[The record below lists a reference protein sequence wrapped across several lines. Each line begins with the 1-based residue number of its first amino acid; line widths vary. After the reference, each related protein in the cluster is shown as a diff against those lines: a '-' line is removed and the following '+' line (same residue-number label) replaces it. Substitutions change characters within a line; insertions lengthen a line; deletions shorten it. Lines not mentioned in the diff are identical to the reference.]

1 MSDAGASTGC
11 GITVLRTVDSAR
23 ATKRWSWNAT
33 LGEWLKISYAA
44 GAWFV
49 PTEHQVTD
57 LAALVSV
64 LDQARRDP
72 CAFVVRGTLTPAAIE
87 AMAAKP
93 DGRIRRRKHQKN
105 GVDPTLAE
113 VPRQW
118 VMIDVDGW
126 PLRASDDLASDPESA
141 IDTAIHELLPDAFQD
156 AECWWQLSS
165 SAGFVPGYLKCH
177 LFYWLAEPADNLH
190 IKAVL
195 KQHAPG
201 VDRAPFSAAQPHFI
215 ADPVIEGGYDPLPRR
230 TGWRRGLEQAVV
242 LPALVAQAARPRPA
256 GSGAAGHAGGVMDA
270 LALLGD
276 GEGGEG
282 FHAPLRAA
290 TLRYARECSRYG
302 DRNDA
307 AIKAKLLQAMQEVPR
322 KAERGDLGTY
332 DDTYLQR
339 LIDGAFALLAGD
351 AEIQG
356 MRPHHK
362 AAVDTLEG
370 ARAALVEHVGGFL
383 GRALHWGAL
392 DETERAKVLPE
403 HAALV
408 VGVGAGK
415 TTATRN
421 ALLTFIETAK
431 AAGQPHRILWL
442 VPTHKLGNETLVAM
456 QRLGINAAIMRGRD
470 AELPGSAD
478 PENYVEAERMCLNLD
493 AVNDALSIHAN
504 VEQSVCGSGKKDS
517 PCCPWRKGENQ
528 CAFQR
533 QKAPVARA
541 DVIIVPHQSMFY
553 DLAKEVRAG
562 LGVVIVDES
571 WWQAGLIPHR
581 EVNLEGFAAEPM
593 TYPVL
598 TKEQASSSST
608 SKVWRWVRQDSATN
622 DLHTWSALAQQA
634 FEATPDGELV
644 SKAAVEAAGLTASQ
658 CVQACALEW
667 RRMYEGAVYPGQ
679 TANDRR
685 AMLPLAAGNAGI
697 PRRAA
702 IWRALQALLEGDAT
716 HTGRLQAGSRTTASG
731 SFRTIVLH
739 SRQDIRKEVAGLP
752 MLLLDATM
760 PLHIVRYYLPRVT
773 LLAEVNPVAPHM
785 QVHQVI
791 GGWGKTSLVSH
802 PRLAPDEA
810 RRRAGLVS
818 ELADFAALNSGDN
831 GLVVTYEAIEPEFA
845 SRPGIRT
852 GHFNAIAGLDTFGDV
867 RSLFVVGRPLPDA
880 RDLRDMA
887 LALTGRA
894 VAAEAGQV
902 ESRGALMEDGTG
914 AAINVRAY
922 VDADLEALR
931 VAITEAEIV
940 QAVGRGRGVNRTA
953 DIPLTV
959 WLFADVAT
967 ALPITR
973 MARWADIRPGVLSRM
988 AGRGLVLFGA
998 TDAARIYP
1006 DLFPSPDA
1014 ARMAIKKEAG
1024 EGHFPKFPLGEE
1036 YIGGISGNRL
1046 VPVSYRPAG
1055 RGQQTRRA
1063 LVLESRLEG
1072 LAEWL
1077 TEHLGAA
1084 VRVEVVQ
1091 PDPNPDPPPAPRP
1104 PPPPPPAADDA
1115 ADDDEPPPGH
1125 PAWDCPPV
1133 EEPDGRWVLADG
1145 PDLEEFVAAADLASG
1160 GESENGFW
1168 VARSGFA
1175 NGFGEPAIY
1184 ALADDPVTNIRM
1196 IRTPEMEGASMP
1208 YLSCDVPAL
1217 HPDVPAYPTPGGGM
1231 TISCP
1236 YCGKLH
1242 RHGGTGHRLAHCADP
1257 RGRGYVLIEA
1267 GTTPP
1272 WAVPHAPVAVPD
1284 RELRR

>member
-1 MSDAGASTGC
+1 MSDAGTSMGC

-33 LGEWLKISYAA
+33 LGEWLKVSYAA
-44 GAWFV
+44 GKWFV
-49 PTEHQVTD
+49 PAEHQVAD
-57 LAALVSV
+57 LEALVSV

-72 CAFVVRGTLTPAAIE
+72 CAFVVRGALTPAAVE

-113 VPRQW
+113 VPRRW
-118 VMIDVDGW
+118 VMIDVDNW
-126 PLRASDDLASDPESA
+126 PLRGSDDLATDPESA
-141 IDTAIHELLPDAFQD
+141 IDTAIHELLPDAFHD

-201 VDRAPFSAAQPHFI
+201 VDRAPFNAAQPHYI

-242 LPALVAQAARPRPA
+242 LPALVAQAARPRLP
-256 GSGAAGHAGGVMDA
+256 GTGATGRTGGVAGA
-270 LALLGD
+270 LAFLGH
-276 GEGGEG
+276 GEGRDG

-290 TLRYARECSRYG
+290 TWQYARRCGRYN
-302 DRNDA
+302 DRDDEALKAELRA
-307 AIKAKLLQAMQEVPR
+307 AIRTAPCRPGGNVEVPYCQ
-322 KAERGDLGTY
+322 DY
-332 DDTYLQR
+332 YLDSM
-339 LIDGAFALLAGD
+339 IAGAFALQAGD

-356 MRPHHK
+356 MRPHHQ
-362 AAVDTLEG
+362 AATDTLEG
-370 ARAALVEHVGGFL
+370 ARAALFEHIGGFFD
-383 GRALHWGAL
+383 RALRWGAL
-392 DETERAKVLPE
+392 DESERSKNLPE

-408 VGVGAGK
+408 VGVGTGK
-415 TTATRN
+415 STAARN
-421 ALLTFIETAK
+421 ALPAFIEAAK
-431 AAGQPHRILWL
+431 AAGQPHRVLWL
-442 VPTHKLGNETLVAM
+442 VPTHKLGNETLIAM
-456 QRLGINAAIMRGRD
+456 QRLGINAAVMRGRD
-470 AELPGSAD
+470 AELPGTAD
-478 PENYVEAERMCLNLD
+478 PENYVEAQRMCLNLD

-504 VEQSVCGSGKKDS
+504 VEQSICGSGKGDK
-517 PCCPWRKGENQ
+517 PCCPWRKGEDQ

-541 DVIIVPHQSMFY
+541 DVVILAHQSMFY
-553 DLAKEVRAG
+553 DLAKEVRSG
-562 LGVVIVDES
+562 LCAVVVDES

-581 EVNLEGFAAEPM
+581 EVNMEGFAAEPL

-598 TKEQASSSST
+598 TKEQVGSA
-608 SKVWRWVRQDSATN
+608 SATN
-622 DLHTWSALAQQA
+622 DLHAWAALAQQA

-644 SKAAVEAAGLTASQ
+644 SKAAVEATGLTAKQ
-658 CVQACALEW
+658 CAQACALEW
-667 RRMYEGAVYPGQ
+667 RRMYEGAIYPGQ

-685 AMLPLAAGNAGI
+685 AALPRAAGNAGI
-697 PRRAA
+697 PRRGA

-739 SRQDIRKEVAGLP
+739 SRLDIRDEVAGLP
-752 MLLLDATM
+752 MLHLDATM
-760 PLHIVRYYLPRVT
+760 PLHVVRYYLPRIT

-802 PRLAPDEA
+802 PRVAPDEA

-818 ELADFAALNSGDN
+818 ELADFAALNSGGN
-831 GLVVTYEAIEPEFA
+831 ALVITYEAIEAEFA

-894 VAAEAGQV
+894 VAVEAGQV
-902 ESRGALMEDGTG
+902 ETRGALMEDGNG
-914 AAINVRAY
+914 AAMNVRAY

-931 VAITEAEIV
+931 VAVTEAEII
-940 QAVGRGRGVNRTA
+940 QAIGRGRGVNRTA
-953 DIPLTV
+953 DNPLTV

-988 AGRGLVLFGA
+988 AGRGLVLLGA

-1006 DLFPSPDA
+1006 DLFPTPEA
-1014 ARMAIKKEAG
+1014 ARKAIMRESG
-1024 EGHFPKFPLGEE
+1024 EGDFPDIPLCISLLGECP
-1036 YIGGISGNRL
+1036 GNTLAR
-1046 VPVSYRPAG
+1046 VSYRPAG

-1063 LVLESRLEG
+1063 LVLESRLPT

-1077 TEHLGAA
+1077 TERLGAE

-1104 PPPPPPAADDA
+1104 PSPAPPAA
-1115 ADDDEPPPGH
+1115 DDEPPPGH
-1125 PAWDCPPV
+1125 PAWDRPPV
-1133 EEPDGRWVLADG
+1133 EDVDGW
-1145 PDLEEFVAAADLASG
+1145 
-1160 GESENGFW
+1160 
-1168 VARSGFA
+1168 
-1175 NGFGEPAIY
+1175 EPAGWDGVEPVLD
-1184 ALADDPVTNIRM
+1184 APWPMPRLAPV
-1196 IRTPEMEGASMP
+1196 
-1208 YLSCDVPAL
+1208 LVCDVPWL
-1217 HPDVPAYPTPGGGM
+1217 HPEVPAYSDPSGG
-1231 TISCP
+1231 TALLCP
-1236 YCGKLH
+1236 YCGRQH
-1242 RHGGTGHRLAHCADP
+1242 RHGGFGHRLAHCADP
-1257 RGRGYVLIEA
+1257 RGRGYVLVQA
-1267 GTTPP
+1267 GAAPP
-1272 WAVPHAPVAVPD
+1272 WAVHHAPAAAPD
-1284 RELRR
+1284 MELRR